1 MEPTSSSFQQGVGLT
16 PAHLSMG
23 TSSFTDFLRSQAP
36 ELLPVRRSSP
46 QQQHLPGGHVSLDL
60 AHATT
65 IVALVFKGGVLIA
78 GDRRATSGNLIAYRD
93 MDKVYATD
101 QYSAVGV
108 AGTAGIGLEL
118 VRLYEVELRHY
129 EKIEGVPLSLDGKT
143 NKLATMVRGN
153 MEAAMAGLVA
163 LPLFAGFDVDA
174 SDPDKAGRIV
184 SFDAAGGRYEE
195 FAGYHGIGSGSLFAK
210 SALKK
215 LHNPGDER
223 DAAVRNAVEALYDA
237 ADDDSAT
244 GGPDLV
250 RRIYPTVDHDH
261 RGRRCREAVGGP
273 RHVRLRKRSWRVA
286 WQADPQAGASDHAGP
301 GPTVPATPRFHPRP
315 REPQPCPCRCTPHPS
330 S

>member
-1 MEPTSSSFQQGVGLT
+1 MEPTSSRFPQGVGLT

-23 TSSFTDFLRSQAP
+23 TSSFTDFLRAQAP
-36 ELLPVRRSSP
+36 ELLPGRRSSVHE
-46 QQQHLPGGHVSLDL
+46 HLPAGHTQLDL

-65 IVALVFKGGVLIA
+65 IVALIFKGGVLIA

-108 AGTAGIGLEL
+108 AGTAGVGLEL

-153 MEAAMAGLVA
+153 MDAAMAGLVA
-163 LPLFAGFDVDA
+163 LPLFVGYDVDA
-174 SDPDKAGRIV
+174 ADPDKAGRIV

-215 LHNPGDER
+215 LHDPAADR
-223 DAAVRNAVEALYDA
+223 DTAVRNAIEALYDA

-250 RRIYPTVDHDH
+250 RKIYPTVITVTGADGAVKLTEEQT
-261 RGRRCREAVGGP
+261 RAVTESVVEGRM
-273 RHVRLRKRSWRVA
+273 
-286 WQADPQAGASDHAGP
+286 AG
-301 GPTVPATPRFHPRP
+301 
-315 REPQPCPCRCTPHPS
+315 
-330 S
+330 

>member
-1 MEPTSSSFQQGVGLT
+1 MEPTSSRYPQGVGLT

-23 TSSFTDFLRSQAP
+23 TSSFTDFLRAQAP
-36 ELLPVRRSSP
+36 ELLPGRRGT
-46 QQQHLPGGHVSLDL
+46 GGNPAGQSLDL

-65 IVALVFKGGVLIA
+65 IVACVFKGGVLIA

-93 MDKVYATD
+93 MDKVYVTD
-101 QYSAVGV
+101 AYSAVGV
-108 AGTAGIGLEL
+108 AGTAGVGVEL

-129 EKIEGVPLSLDGKT
+129 EKIEGVSLSLDGKT

-153 MEAAMAGLVA
+153 MDAAMAGLIA
-163 LPLFAGFDVDA
+163 LPLFVGYDVDA
-174 SDPDKAGRIV
+174 ADPDRAGRIV

-215 LHNPGDER
+215 LHNP
-223 DAAVRNAVEALYDA
+223 DADQQTAVRNAVEALYDA

-250 RRIYPTVDHDH
+250 RKIFPTIITITGAEGAVKLSEEQAQAVA
-261 RGRRCREAVGGP
+261 EAV
-273 RHVRLRKRSWRVA
+273 VA
-286 WQADPQAGASDHAGP
+286 GRMES
-301 GPTVPATPRFHPRP
+301 
-315 REPQPCPCRCTPHPS
+315 
-330 S
+330 